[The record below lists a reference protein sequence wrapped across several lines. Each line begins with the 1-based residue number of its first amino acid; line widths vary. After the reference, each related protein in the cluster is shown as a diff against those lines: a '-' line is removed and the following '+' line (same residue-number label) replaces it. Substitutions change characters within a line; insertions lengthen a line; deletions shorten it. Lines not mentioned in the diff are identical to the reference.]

1 MTGKSKIDQ
10 IKKQRAKREKEQ
22 AIYHKHANERSES
35 RAVNNR
41 NIAINKMA
49 YFDFGG
55 AFAELYQQLP
65 QSLRIEAD
73 EILLKARYD
82 TCYQLEK
89 IIMKKRIITMNP

>member
-1 MTGKSKIDQ
+1 
-10 IKKQRAKREKEQ
+10 
-22 AIYHKHANERSES
+22 
-35 RAVNNR
+35 
-41 NIAINKMA
+41 MA

-82 TCYQLEK
+82 TCYQLRKNNYE
-89 IIMKKRIITMNP
+89 KRIITMNP